1 MTRLK
6 SPRLILAVGLIAALS
21 IAVVAQQ
28 RSTATSM
35 TTAATAFLAS
45 LTPEQR
51 QQATFAFDSA
61 ERLRWHFVP
70 QFERNGLQIKAMT
83 EPQRKLAHELLKT
96 GLSARG
102 YDTYTKIMQ
111 LENIL
116 RDVEKGSGPT
126 RDPEGY
132 RFSVFGTP
140 AVKGA
145 WGWRVEFHHISLHF
159 SVVQWHCDLQHTV
172 VRRCEPRGS
181 EGRTAEGTAD
191 TRRARRHGACARDVA
206 RRRSA

>member
-1 MTRLK
+1 EYQDQQGYCFHTPPLLNEARSDERSNPRAICQNGLPSGDFSRGTPMTRLK

-83 EPQRKLAHELLKT
+83 EPQRKLAHDLLKT

-102 YDTYTKIMQ
+102 Y
-111 LENIL
+111 
-116 RDVEKGSGPT
+116 
-126 RDPEGY
+126 
-132 RFSVFGTP
+132 
-140 AVKGA
+140 
-145 WGWRVEFHHISLHF
+145 
-159 SVVQWHCDLQHTV
+159 
-172 VRRCEPRGS
+172 
-181 EGRTAEGTAD
+181 
-191 TRRARRHGACARDVA
+191 
-206 RRRSA
+206 